1 MPIEPKNF
9 KVTNAIGSTDN
20 FAGAEVQFFHI
31 TIVQSD
37 SSVLDLRSELDF
49 NETMHN
55 LIRTIMERG
64 TILYQRIDNAA
75 TGRIDVSMERSG
87 WTAATLQA
95 AIRALGDTVGVNSK
109 SVSLS
114 VVSQTELKLD
124 NSYCIRLNHSSG
136 QGWHCRGH

>member
-9 KVTNAIGSTDN
+9 KITNAIGSTDN

-55 LIRTIMERG
+55 LIRTILERG

-75 TGRIDVSMERSG
+75 TGRIDITMERSG
-87 WTAATLQA
+87 WTATTLQA
-95 AIRALGDTVGVNSK
+95 AIRALGDTVGVNSR

-124 NSYCIRLNHSSG
+124 NS
-136 QGWHCRGH
+136 

>member
-95 AIRALGDTVGVNSK
+95 AIRAMGDTVGVNYK

-124 NSYCIRLNHSSG
+124 NS
-136 QGWHCRGH
+136 

>member
-55 LIRTIMERG
+55 LIRTILERG

-75 TGRIDVSMERSG
+75 TGRIDITMERSG

-95 AIRALGDTVGVNSK
+95 AIRAMGDTVGVNSK

-124 NSYCIRLNHSSG
+124 NS
-136 QGWHCRGH
+136 

>member
-31 TIVQSD
+31 TIIQSD

-55 LIRTIMERG
+55 LIRTILERG

-75 TGRIDVSMERSG
+75 TGRIDITMERSG

-124 NSYCIRLNHSSG
+124 NS
-136 QGWHCRGH
+136 

>member
-1 MPIEPKNF
+1 MPIDPKNF

-49 NETMHN
+49 NETVHN
-55 LIRTIMERG
+55 LIRTILERG

-75 TGRIDVSMERSG
+75 TGRIDITMERSG

-95 AIRALGDTVGVNSK
+95 AIRALGDTVGVNSR

-124 NSYCIRLNHSSG
+124 NS
-136 QGWHCRGH
+136 

>member
-37 SSVLDLRSELDF
+37 SSVLDLRTELDF
-49 NETMHN
+49 NETVHN
-55 LIRTIMERG
+55 LIRTILERG

-75 TGRIDVSMERSG
+75 TGRIDITMERSG

-95 AIRALGDTVGVNSK
+95 AIRALGDAVGVNSK

-124 NSYCIRLNHSSG
+124 NS
-136 QGWHCRGH
+136 

>member
-1 MPIEPKNF
+1 
-9 KVTNAIGSTDN
+9 
-20 FAGAEVQFFHI
+20 
-31 TIVQSD
+31 
-37 SSVLDLRSELDF
+37 
-49 NETMHN
+49 
-55 LIRTIMERG
+55 MERG

-95 AIRALGDTVGVNSK
+95 AIRAMGDTVGVNSK

-124 NSYCIRLNHSSG
+124 NS
-136 QGWHCRGH
+136 

>member
-37 SSVLDLRSELDF
+37 SSVLDLRTELDF

-55 LIRTIMERG
+55 LIRTILERG

-124 NSYCIRLNHSSG
+124 NS
-136 QGWHCRGH
+136 

>member
-1 MPIEPKNF
+1 MPIDPKNF

-49 NETMHN
+49 NETVHN
-55 LIRTIMERG
+55 LIRTILERG

-87 WTAATLQA
+87 WTADTLQA
-95 AIRALGDTVGVNSK
+95 AIRALGDFVGVNSK

-124 NSYCIRLNHSSG
+124 NS
-136 QGWHCRGH
+136 

>member
-95 AIRALGDTVGVNSK
+95 AIRAMGDTVGVNSK

-114 VVSQTELKLD
+114 MVSQTELKLD
-124 NSYCIRLNHSSG
+124 NS
-136 QGWHCRGH
+136 

>member
-1 MPIEPKNF
+1 MPIDPKNF

-37 SSVLDLRSELDF
+37 SSVLDLRTELDF
-49 NETMHN
+49 NETVHN
-55 LIRTIMERG
+55 LIRTILERG

-75 TGRIDVSMERSG
+75 TGRIDITMERSG
-87 WTAATLQA
+87 WTAATLHA
-95 AIRALGDTVGVNSK
+95 AIRALGDTVGVNSR

-124 NSYCIRLNHSSG
+124 NS
-136 QGWHCRGH
+136 

>member
-49 NETMHN
+49 NEAMHN

-95 AIRALGDTVGVNSK
+95 AIRAMGDTVGVNSK

-124 NSYCIRLNHSSG
+124 NS
-136 QGWHCRGH
+136 

>member
-95 AIRALGDTVGVNSK
+95 AIRAMGDTVGVNSK

-114 VVSQTELKLD
+114 IVSQTELKLD
-124 NSYCIRLNHSSG
+124 NS
-136 QGWHCRGH
+136 

>member
-1 MPIEPKNF
+1 MPIAPKNF

-95 AIRALGDTVGVNSK
+95 AIRAMGDTVGVNSK

-124 NSYCIRLNHSSG
+124 NS
-136 QGWHCRGH
+136 

>member
-87 WTAATLQA
+87 WTADTLQA
-95 AIRALGDTVGVNSK
+95 AIRAMGDTVGVNSK

-124 NSYCIRLNHSSG
+124 NS
-136 QGWHCRGH
+136 

>member
-64 TILYQRIDNAA
+64 TILYQSIDNAA

-95 AIRALGDTVGVNSK
+95 AIRAMGDTVGVNSK

-124 NSYCIRLNHSSG
+124 NS
-136 QGWHCRGH
+136 

>member
-49 NETMHN
+49 NETVHN
-55 LIRTIMERG
+55 LIRTILERG

-75 TGRIDVSMERSG
+75 TGRMDISMERSG
-87 WTAATLQA
+87 WTAATLQT
-95 AIRALGDTVGVNSK
+95 AIRALGDTVGVNSR

-124 NSYCIRLNHSSG
+124 NS
-136 QGWHCRGH
+136 

>member
-37 SSVLDLRSELDF
+37 SSVLDLRPELDF

-95 AIRALGDTVGVNSK
+95 AIRAMGDTVGVNSK

-124 NSYCIRLNHSSG
+124 NS
-136 QGWHCRGH
+136 

>member
-9 KVTNAIGSTDN
+9 NVTNAIGSTDN

-37 SSVLDLRSELDF
+37 SSVLDLRTELDF
-49 NETMHN
+49 NETVHN
-55 LIRTIMERG
+55 LIRTILERG

-75 TGRIDVSMERSG
+75 TGRIDITMERSG

-95 AIRALGDTVGVNSK
+95 AIRALGDTVGVNSR

-124 NSYCIRLNHSSG
+124 NS
-136 QGWHCRGH
+136 